1 MPRWITQLRLILRS
15 MFRKNRV
22 DQELDEELLYH
33 LGREIDEGL
42 NRGLTPE
49 AAKYAALRAMGA
61 LAMSKE
67 ECRDMSH
74 LTLFDDL
81 SRDFQYATRS
91 LRRNPG
97 FATLAVLIMALGIGA
112 NTAVFSVVDA
122 VLLKPLTYHDADRI
136 VTLSTLWTKTGADQP
151 SVSVPDYHDWHD
163 QNTSFEA
170 MAYFQAGDTAVIAG
184 PTAEFAAD
192 ATVTNEFFK
201 VFGVQ
206 PVAGRGF
213 SEEESKSGSGA
224 AATISYSFWQ
234 SHYGG
239 EMSALGKTLQLGGR
253 ALTIV
258 GVLPPGFS
266 FPAKTDIW
274 FPANTIFHESTIR
287 AAHNV
292 QVVGK
297 LKPGVA
303 LERAQSE
310 MTAIGDRL
318 EQQFPQSN
326 GSKNIKLRKLRD
338 DMVKD
343 ARLMLY
349 LLLGAVGLVLLV
361 ACGNVANLLLAKAS
375 TRGREIALRTALGAG
390 RARIVRQLFTE
401 SMLLA
406 LVAGV
411 TGVVFA
417 LAGSRALV
425 LLAPANVPRLENTGV
440 DGHVLGFAFAASV
453 LACLIFGLVPAIR
466 TTRADLNTTIKQ
478 GAAQNAGA
486 SKSRL
491 RQALVAAEIALSV
504 VLLAGAGLLIRSFTA
519 LHDVALGFKP
529 EHVLLME
536 TSVTARMT
544 AQQAMPV
551 YKRLIQE
558 ISATPGVIA
567 AGATRTPPGAVRSNG
582 PYWVDEAPTP
592 QQIDV
597 NRPQAI
603 FSFAGP
609 GIFAALGVPVHSG
622 REFDAADNFDAP
634 PRAIVNQALAKR
646 AFPGQDPLGHTIAV
660 ATDSLKPMTIVGVVG
675 DVRQLGPAS
684 QPAPEVYMPYEQHPT
699 LSTFLTIAA
708 RTTADPQQMA
718 GALRQKAREIA
729 PDVPV
734 KITTFED
741 RLSQNVAAARFRTLL
756 LAIFAALAVA
766 LAMAG
771 VYGIVS
777 FAVNQRTPEI
787 GLRIALGAGSRDVFK
802 MVLFEGVRL
811 AIIGLAVGLAGAIAA
826 SRLLTTMLFSVKP
839 TDPLTYGAVT
849 GLMVLVTLAASY
861 VPAHRAARL
870 DPLVALRHE

>member
-1 MPRWITQLRLILRS
+1 MRRWITQLRLILRS
-15 MFRKNRV
+15 LFRRKQV
-22 DQELDEELLYH
+22 DLELDEEFQYH

-49 AAKYAALRAMGA
+49 AARYAARRAMGA
-61 LAMSKE
+61 LAKNRE

-74 LTLFDDL
+74 LTLVEDL
-81 SRDFQYATRS
+81 FRDFQYATRS

-97 FATLAVLIMALGIGA
+97 FAALAVLIAALGIGA
-112 NTAVFSVVDA
+112 NTAVFGVVDA
-122 VLLKPLTYHDADRI
+122 VILKPLSYRDADRI
-136 VTLSTLWTKTGADQP
+136 VTLSTLWKKTGADQP

-163 QNTSFEA
+163 RNTSFEA

-224 AATISYSFWQ
+224 AAMISYSFWQ
-234 SHYGG
+234 SHYGE

-253 ALTIV
+253 ALRIV
-258 GVLPPGFS
+258 GVLPPGFH

-274 FPANTIFHESTIR
+274 FPANTIFRESTIR

-292 QVVGK
+292 QVIGK

-318 EQQFPQSN
+318 ERQFPQSN
-326 GSKNIKLRKLRD
+326 GSKNVRLRRLRD

-343 ARLMLY
+343 VRLMLY

-375 TRGREIALRTALGAG
+375 TRGREIALRAAMGAG

-406 LVAGV
+406 LVAGA

-440 DGHVLGFAFAASV
+440 DGPALGFAFAASV
-453 LACLIFGLVPAIR
+453 LACLVFGLVPAIR
-466 TTRADLNTTIKQ
+466 TTRVEVNTAIKH

-491 RQALVAAEIALSV
+491 RGALVAAEIALSV
-504 VLLAGAGLLIRSFTA
+504 VLLVGAGLLMRSFAA

-529 EHVLLME
+529 QHVLLME
-536 TSVTARMT
+536 TSVTAHMT

-551 YKRLIQE
+551 YKRLIEE
-558 ISATPGVIA
+558 IGSMPGVIA

-582 PYWVDEAPTP
+582 PYWVDEAPMP
-592 QQIDV
+592 QQINV

-609 GIFAALGVPVHSG
+609 GIFAALGVPVQSG
-622 REFDAADNFDAP
+622 REFDASDNFEAP
-634 PRAIVNQALAKR
+634 PRAIVNQALVKR
-646 AFPGQDPLGHTIAV
+646 AFAGQDPIGHTIAV

-684 QPAPEVYMPYEQHPT
+684 EPAPEVYMPYEQHPT

-708 RTTADPQQMA
+708 RTTSDPGQMT
-718 GALRQKAREIA
+718 GALRRKAREIA

-741 RLSQNVAAARFRTLL
+741 RLSQNVAAPRFRTLL
-756 LAIFAALAVA
+756 LAIFATIAVA

-771 VYGIVS
+771 VYGVVS
-777 FAVNQRTPEI
+777 FMVNQRTPEI
-787 GLRIALGAGSRDVFK
+787 GLRIALGAGSRGVLK
-802 MVLFEGVRL
+802 MVLLQGVRL
-811 AIIGLAVGLAGAIAA
+811 VIAGLAVGLAGAFAA
-826 SRLLTTMLFSVKP
+826 SRLLGTMLFGVKP
-839 TDPLTYGAVT
+839 TDPLTYGAVA
-849 GLMVLVTLAASY
+849 GLMALVALAASY
-861 VPAHRAARL
+861 IPARRAARV

>member
-15 MFRKNRV
+15 MFRKNQV
-22 DQELDEELLYH
+22 DQELDEELQYH
-33 LGREIDEGL
+33 LDREIDEGL

-49 AAKYAALRAMGA
+49 AARYAALRAMGA

-67 ECRDMSH
+67 ECRDMSY

-122 VLLKPLTYHDADRI
+122 VLLKPLSYHDADRI

-192 ATVTNEFFK
+192 ATITNEFFR

-213 SEEESKSGSGA
+213 SKEESKSGSA
-224 AATISYSFWQ
+224 AMISYSFWQ

-239 EMSALGKTLQLGGR
+239 EMSALSQTLQLGGR

-303 LERAQSE
+303 LEHAQSE

-318 EQQFPQSN
+318 EQQFPPSN
-326 GSKNIKLRKLRD
+326 GSKNIKLRGLRD
-338 DMVKD
+338 NMVKD

-390 RARIVRQLFTE
+390 RVRIVRQLFTE

-406 LVAGV
+406 LVAGL

-440 DGHVLGFAFAASV
+440 DGPVLGFAFGASV

-466 TTRADLNTTIKQ
+466 TTRVDLNTTVKQ
-478 GAAQNAGA
+478 GAAQNAGT
-486 SKSRL
+486 SRSRL

-504 VLLAGAGLLIRSFTA
+504 VLLAGAGLLVRSFAA
-519 LHDVALGFKP
+519 LHDVALGLKP

-558 ISATPGVIA
+558 ISSTPGVIA

-582 PYWVDEAPTP
+582 PYWVDQAPTP
-592 QQIDV
+592 QQINV

-622 REFDAADNFDAP
+622 REFDAADNLDAP

-684 QPAPEVYMPYEQHPT
+684 EPAPEVYMPYEQHPT
-699 LSTFLTIAA
+699 LSTFLTIVA
-708 RTTADPQQMA
+708 RTTADPQLMA

-756 LAIFAALAVA
+756 LAIFAAFAVA

-771 VYGIVS
+771 VYGVVS
-777 FAVNQRTPEI
+777 FTVNQRTPEI
-787 GLRIALGAGSRDVFK
+787 GLRMALGAGSRDVLK
-802 MVLFEGVRL
+802 MVLLQGVRL
-811 AIIGLAVGLAGAIAA
+811 AIIGLAVGLTGAFAA
-826 SRLLTTMLFSVKP
+826 SRLLSTMLFSVKP

-849 GLMVLVTLAASY
+849 GLMALVTLAASY
-861 VPAHRAARL
+861 VPAHRAARV
-870 DPLVALRHE
+870 DPVVALRHG